1 MTTYK
6 APLDDIR
13 FVVRHMANYDQIFDK
28 IGNDDLSWDMVEAVT
43 EEAAKLAEQ
52 VLAPLNAIGDQ
63 QGSKL
68 VDGKV
73 VMPEGWKDAYD
84 ALAQGGWVGL
94 GSSTTYGGQGFPEV
108 VAGSVAEMF
117 QSANLAFSLWPLLN
131 QGAGDAI
138 LRHASDELK
147 ERYLPKLISG
157 QWTGTMN
164 LTEPQAGS
172 DLAAVRTKA
181 VPNGDHYLI
190 SGSKIFISYG
200 DHELSDNIVHLVLAR
215 TPDAP
220 QGVKGISLF
229 IVPKYLVNADGSLG
243 ARNDL
248 RAISLEHKLGIHA
261 SPTCVM
267 SYGDEDGAVGY
278 LIGEENRG
286 LEYMFVMMNRA
297 RFEVGLQGVS
307 LAERAYQKAV
317 TYAKERVQGVPFN
330 GQPGDTIIKH
340 PDVRRLLMHMKS
352 QTQAMRAL
360 TYWGGAQLDLAHYE
374 ENETRRQSVQA
385 DAEFLTPII
394 KAWCT
399 ERGVD
404 MTSLGLQVHGGLGFI
419 EETGAAQY
427 YRDARIITIYEG
439 TTAIQANDFVF
450 RKTLRD
456 EGATARRLL
465 AQWKEDVIGY
475 QDGRLQDGKAKVLKS
490 LDHCDAALDLML
502 KRAKS
507 GPANVAA
514 TAVAY
519 LDVWGYAIGGY
530 LMLKA
535 ASIAMVQQE
544 QSDANTG
551 FLKGK
556 IACADFYITHILPQ
570 AEACLSIVLDGT
582 DAVWGLSDDQF

>member
-1 MTTYK
+1 MTDYQ

-13 FVVRHMANYDQIFDK
+13 FVVQHMVNYDQIQEK
-28 IGNDDLSWDMVEAVT
+28 TGNDDLSWDVVEAVL
-43 EEAAKLAEQ
+43 EEAAKLSTQ
-52 VLAPLNAIGDQ
+52 VLAPLNVTGDQ
-63 QGSKL
+63 QGARL
-68 VDGKV
+68 ENGQV
-73 VMPEGWKDAYD
+73 VTPDGWKEAFE
-84 ALAQGGWVGL
+84 AVTQGGWIGL
-94 GSSTTYGGQGFPEV
+94 GCAPEYGGQGFPEV
-108 VAGSVAEMF
+108 IGGSVAEMF

-138 LRHASDELK
+138 LRHASPALK
-147 ERYLPKLISG
+147 ERYLPKLFSG
-157 QWTGTMN
+157 EWTGTMN

-200 DHELSDNIVHLVLAR
+200 DHDMADNIAHLVLAR

-220 QGVKGISLF
+220 AGVKGISLF
-229 IVPKYLVNADGSLG
+229 VVPKYLVNEDGSLG

-248 RAISLEHKLGIHA
+248 RAVSLEHKLGIHA

-267 SYGDEDGAVGY
+267 AYGDDEGAVGY
-278 LIGEENRG
+278 LVGEENRG

-307 LAERAYQKAV
+307 IAERAYQKALS
-317 TYAKERVQGVPFN
+317 YAKERVQGVPFN
-330 GQPGDTIIKH
+330 GAPGDTIIKH

-360 TYWGGAQLDLAHYE
+360 TYWGGAQLDLAHLE
-374 ENETRRQSVQA
+374 DNLTRAKTAQA

-399 ERGVD
+399 ERGVE
-404 MTSLGLQVHGGLGFI
+404 MTSLGLQVHGGLGFV

-439 TTAIQANDFVF
+439 TTAIQANDFIF

-456 EGATARRLL
+456 EGGTARRLL
-465 AQWKEDVIGY
+465 SLWKEDVLGFENSGVT
-475 QDGRLQDGKAKVLKS
+475 DGPARVLKA
-490 LDHCDAALDLML
+490 LGHCEAALDVML
-502 KRAKS
+502 KRAEA
-507 GPANVAA
+507 GPKAVAS

-519 LDVWGYAIGGY
+519 LDAWGYAIGGY
-530 LMLKA
+530 MMLKGA
-535 ASIAMVQQE
+535 AL
-544 QSDANTG
+544 ANG
-551 FLKGK
+551 LQGQDGENDDFLTAKT
-556 IACADFYITHILPQ
+556 ACADFYLSHILPQ
-570 AEACLSIVLDGT
+570 AEACLATVLDGA
-582 DAVWGLSDDQF
+582 DAVWGLSDAQF